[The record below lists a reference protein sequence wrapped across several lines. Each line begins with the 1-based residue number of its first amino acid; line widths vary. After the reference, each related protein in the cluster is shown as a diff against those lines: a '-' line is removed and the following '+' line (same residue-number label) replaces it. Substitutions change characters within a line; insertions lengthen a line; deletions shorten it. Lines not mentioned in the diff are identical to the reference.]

1 MINRIRAA
9 VSSPWLAGPAS
20 IVVIPVL
27 LAVLTACSPVTPA
40 PAAVAPTGPRES
52 EPPLALA
59 ATDLAAHA
67 NVTGIP
73 SVARPVPGS

>member
-1 MINRIRAA
+1 MFNLIRAV
-9 VSSPWLAGPAS
+9 VSRPWMGGPAS

-27 LAVLTACSPVTPA
+27 LAVLTACSSVTPA
-40 PAAVAPTGPRES
+40 PAAVAFTES
-52 EPPLALA
+52 NESTPPLALA
-59 ATDLAAHA
+59 TTDLAAHA